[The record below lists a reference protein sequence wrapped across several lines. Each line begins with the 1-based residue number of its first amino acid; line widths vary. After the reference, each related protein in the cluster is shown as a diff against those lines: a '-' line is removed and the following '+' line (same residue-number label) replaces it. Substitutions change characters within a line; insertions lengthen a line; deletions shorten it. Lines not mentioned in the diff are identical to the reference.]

1 MTTLYTV
8 TNDQDRPMEYW
19 VITERGTRV
28 MVILQPGAYLQLITS
43 NKEDANILSREMTGI
58 SAH

>member
-8 TNDQDRPMEYW
+8 TNDQDRPLEYW
-19 VITERGTRV
+19 VITEQGTRV

-43 NKEDANILSREMTGI
+43 NKEDANILSREITGI